1 MSTRREH
8 PTHTTGAH
16 RAHRGTHR
24 AAARPPVRFD
34 PYLDHLDGLY
44 TYCLSVMC
52 EHDAAV
58 TVLGDALAVA
68 ERQRR
73 RGRTPPDTALHRAW
87 LYALARWSCLH
98 RLTDGRGR
106 PEPAEL
112 PGPLATERRRE
123 LAALAW
129 PEAAGTTPE
138 QREALELAV
147 RHHLPV
153 HEVAA
158 VLGTDHDGTELLLS
172 SGACEVERT
181 RTALAVVDRGGCAAV
196 ARLADDRG
204 ALLGSTLRRELVR
217 HVDECPECRRTAER
231 VLAGGPWPG
240 TAPVGTGAL
249 AVLPVPRS
257 EVGAAMLAAQR
268 ARSRPTPRFDRRGF
282 PVANRDR
289 AERFD
294 RLRSRAVTTT
304 VVATVVAA
312 PVLALWAA
320 YRGAPPADG
329 GPGGITVSASE
340 RRDPSTPHGG
350 SDRAERRAGGN
361 AGTSR
366 DGASIRVDVDGAD
379 GADRGDGAGAQG
391 VFPSGSHHPAHA
403 GADGPGGRRDRV
415 GPGRLTVEAAPA
427 GDVTLVTL
435 VASGGA
441 PVDWSASTRASW
453 LRLSR
458 SHGTLRPGESTTIT
472 VSVDRS
478 REPAGAWTARVA
490 VAPAKA
496 VITLHGNGGAHAPA
510 EPRPSESPEA
520 EPPGPPA
527 EEPPEPAEPPNPS
540 GTTPAEPSAPPD

>member
-8 PTHTTGAH
+8 PTHTTGVH

-24 AAARPPVRFD
+24 AAARPPVSFD
-34 PYLDHLDGLY
+34 PYQDHLDGLY

-58 TVLGDALAVA
+58 GVLGEALAVA

-73 RGRTPPDTALHRAW
+73 RGRTPGDTALHRAW
-87 LYALARWSCLH
+87 LYALARWSCLR
-98 RLTDGRGR
+98 RLADGRGR
-106 PEPAEL
+106 PEPAEV

-196 ARLADDRG
+196 ARLAEDRR
-204 ALLGSTLRRELVR
+204 ALLGGALRRELVR

-240 TAPVGTGAL
+240 TAPADAGAL
-249 AVLPVPRS
+249 TVLAAPHP
-257 EVGAAMLAAQR
+257 EVRAAMAAAQR
-268 ARSRPTPRFDRRGF
+268 ARSPHTPRFDRRGF
-282 PVANRDR
+282 PVADRNR

-320 YRGAPPADG
+320 YRGLPPADG
-329 GPGGITVSASE
+329 DPGGTSVSASE
-340 RRDPSTPHGG
+340 RRDPDVSRGRTRGEGG
-350 SDRAERRAGGN
+350 RAGGGPG
-361 AGTSR
+361 ASR
-366 DGASIRVDVDGAD
+366 DGTSIRVDVG
-379 GADRGDGAGAQG
+379 GAG
-391 VFPSGSHHPAHA
+391 
-403 GADGPGGRRDRV
+403 GPGAPEVSSSGPGRTARAGGPGTGART

-435 VASGGA
+435 FASGGG
-441 PVDWSASTRASW
+441 PVDWSASADAPW

-458 SHGTLRPGESTTIT
+458 AHGTLRPGESATIT
-472 VSVDRS
+472 VAVDRS
-478 REPAGAWTARVA
+478 REPAGTWTARIA
-490 VAPAKA
+490 IAPARA
-496 VITLHGNGGAHAPA
+496 VITLHGHGAPA
-510 EPRPSESPEA
+510 PVRPQPPETQAPEPS
-520 EPPGPPA
+520 GPPA
-527 EEPPEPAEPPNPS
+527 AGEPSGSPEPTEPTEPAPPEP
-540 GTTPAEPSAPPD
+540 SARPG

>member
-8 PTHTTGAH
+8 PTHTTGVH

-24 AAARPPVRFD
+24 AAARPPVSFD
-34 PYLDHLDGLY
+34 PYQDHLDGLY

-58 TVLGDALAVA
+58 GVLGEALAVA

-73 RGRTPPDTALHRAW
+73 RGRAPGDTALHRAW
-87 LYALARWSCLH
+87 LYALARWSCLR
-98 RLTDGRGR
+98 RLADGRGR
-106 PEPAEL
+106 PEPAEV

-196 ARLADDRG
+196 ARLAEDRR
-204 ALLGSTLRRELVR
+204 ALLGGALRRELVR

-240 TAPVGTGAL
+240 TAPADAGAL
-249 AVLPVPRS
+249 TVLAAPHP
-257 EVGAAMLAAQR
+257 EVRAAMAAAQR
-268 ARSRPTPRFDRRGF
+268 ARSPHTPRFDRRGF
-282 PVANRDR
+282 PVADRNR

-320 YRGAPPADG
+320 YRGLPPADG
-329 GPGGITVSASE
+329 DPGGTTVSASE
-340 RRDPSTPHGG
+340 RRDPDVSRGRTRGEGG
-350 SDRAERRAGGN
+350 RTGGGPG
-361 AGTSR
+361 ASR
-366 DGASIRVDVDGAD
+366 DGTSIRVDVG
-379 GADRGDGAGAQG
+379 GAG
-391 VFPSGSHHPAHA
+391 
-403 GADGPGGRRDRV
+403 GPGAPEVSSSGPGRTARAGGPGTGART

-435 VASGGA
+435 FASGGG
-441 PVDWSASTRASW
+441 PVDWSASADAPW

-458 SHGTLRPGESTTIT
+458 AHGTLRPGESATIT
-472 VSVDRS
+472 VAVDRS
-478 REPAGAWTARVA
+478 REPAGTWTARIA
-490 VAPAKA
+490 IAPARA
-496 VITLHGNGGAHAPA
+496 VITLHGHGAPA
-510 EPRPSESPEA
+510 PVRPQPPETQAPEPS
-520 EPPGPPA
+520 GPPA
-527 EEPPEPAEPPNPS
+527 AGEPSGSPEPTEPTEPAPPEP
-540 GTTPAEPSAPPD
+540 SAHPG